1 MDAEQLLQQYRSKID
16 EIDKRIIGLIAQRT
30 TIVRELMVYKS
41 DEESVRGCDRVQ
53 QVVNR
58 VRELAAAEGMPT
70 EIAERT
76 YRALIQALTDMQL
89 TYLHSRKSNE
99 AEQR

>member
-1 MDAEQLLQQYRSKID
+1 MDTQKLLQQYRSKID
-16 EIDKRIIGLIAQRT
+16 EIDKRIIGLIAERT
-30 TIVRELMVYKS
+30 AIVRELMVYKT

-53 QVVNR
+53 QVVDH

-89 TYLHSRKSNE
+89 EYLHSRKSND
-99 AEQR
+99 A